1 MSLGEPG
8 DGRNSISYRYS
19 GISCLQCDPDRT
31 MYRLKSFSPT
41 SSPLEVQT
49 LDIQDGC
56 VMGWLSRVLHSL
68 CTYPNFSPSF
78 PSKTGLWWKDTL
90 ERVCYQN
97 IALRLQFKQVHIN
110 RESPGAMATE

>member
-1 MSLGEPG
+1 MVGTVFLIDIQESFVCSVILTE
-8 DGRNSISYRYS
+8 
-19 GISCLQCDPDRT
+19 QC
-31 MYRLKSFSPT
+31 SPT
-41 SSPLEVQT
+41 SSPLEVRT

-56 VMGWLSRVLHSL
+56 VMAWLSRALLSL

-97 IALRLQFKQVHIN
+97 TALRL
-110 RESPGAMATE
+110 